1 MIGIACDHGGYPLK
15 LEIIDYL
22 KERNID
28 FHDYGCYGEQAVDYP
43 DYAKL
48 CAEAVIEHICDKGI
62 LLCGTGIGIS
72 IAANRFDGIRCALC
86 HDVFSAKATRL
97 HNDSNMLAMGGRVIG
112 KGLACEIVD
121 AWLGT
126 DFSREERHQRRID
139 MIETR

>member
-1 MIGIACDHGGYPLK
+1 MIALGCDSAGFELMQTIKNHLNRAGIAYKCFGAQND
-15 LEIIDYL
+15 E
-22 KERNID
+22 
-28 FHDYGCYGEQAVDYP
+28 ASDYP
-43 DYAKL
+43 IFAQVAAK
-48 CAEAVIEHICDKGI
+48 AVLNGECDKGI
-62 LLCGTGIGIS
+62 LICGTGIGIS